1 MQPGSPPVTGKGG
14 SHPLLGRD
22 TEFCVPVGAVCN
34 QGSHPLLGRDTEFCV
49 KVITE
54 STINGIICLCF
65 TFGTMTRFNN
75 LKSILE
81 LRNVTKTFGDLVAV
95 DSVDFELQAGE
106 IHAILGENGAGKST
120 LMNLIYGLYQPSV
133 GRIYVTDRENWRHR
147 LRAKSPRDAIASGIG
162 MVHQHFMLIENLT
175 VAENIALALG
185 QLRSNPAA
193 SASSNGDDKPE
204 LGKFLF
210 KKEEAIR
217 TTEELSERFGLTV
230 DPTALVRTLSVGL
243 KQRVEILKALAV
255 DARILILDEPTAVL
269 SPQEVEDFF
278 TVLRKLQADGR
289 AIIFIS
295 HKMKEVLSISD
306 RITVLRRGK
315 KVYLGPTGELTA
327 RELARE
333 MIGEEITDVERS
345 VSGTHRQN
353 DPPDNVLQLSNL
365 TVLGSRNEVAV
376 SEVSMETCR
385 GEIVGI
391 AGVDGNGQRELAEAI
406 MGLRSSASGAVS
418 ILGTDPKGIKAVR
431 QRGVGY
437 IPEDRHTTGVIAA
450 FSVTENL
457 LLNVTHLQNLAHWN
471 VLNQKMKRETAE
483 QLIADYDIRPPV
495 ADIPASSL
503 SGGNQQKIV
512 LAREISLQPDL
523 LIAVNPTRGLDVN
536 AARYVHE
543 NLLAQRD
550 EKKSV
555 LLISTELDEVLL
567 LSDRLY
573 VMSRGKLIDA
583 TAQRN
588 DIEAL
593 GLLMTGEI
601 L

>member
-1 MQPGSPPVTGKGG
+1 MEK
-14 SHPLLGRD
+14 
-22 TEFCVPVGAVCN
+22 EN
-34 QGSHPLLGRDTEFCV
+34 
-49 KVITE
+49 
-54 STINGIICLCF
+54 
-65 TFGTMTRFNN
+65 
-75 LKSILE
+75 ILD
-81 LRNVTKTFGDLVAV
+81 LRNVTKTFGDFVAV
-95 DSVDFELQAGE
+95 DSVDFALQAGE

-120 LMNLIYGLYQPSV
+120 LMNLIYGLYQPTD
-133 GRIYVTDRENWRHR
+133 GRIYVTDREGWQRR

-162 MVHQHFMLIENLT
+162 MVHQHFMLVENLT
-175 VAENIALALG
+175 VAENIALSLG
-185 QLRSNPAA
+185 QLRNDAGRTWMAGWQDGRNGKKHRSETSNL
-193 SASSNGDDKPE
+193 SIFQSFK
-204 LGKFLF
+204 KFGAFRF
-210 KKEEAIR
+210 KKEEAIEI
-217 TTEELSERFGLTV
+217 TEALSEQFGLTV

-269 SPQEVEDFF
+269 SPQEVGGFF
-278 TVLRKLQADGR
+278 TILRKLQADGR

-295 HKMKEVLSISD
+295 HKMKEVLDISD

-315 KVYLGPTGELTA
+315 KVYLGSTGELTA

-333 MIGEEITDVERS
+333 MIGEEVSEVERS
-345 VSGTHRQN
+345 GDAPLEREASAS
-353 DPPDNVLQLSNL
+353 VLRLSDL
-365 TVLGSRNEVAV
+365 TVCGSRNEIAV
-376 SEVSMETCR
+376 SDVSMATHR

-406 MGLRSSASGAVS
+406 MGLRHTESGTIS
-418 ILGTDPKGIKAVR
+418 ILGADPKGTKAVR

-437 IPEDRHTTGVIAA
+437 IPEDRQTTGVIAS

-457 LLNVTHLQNLAHWN
+457 LLNVTHLENMTRWN
-471 VLNQKMKRETAE
+471 ILNQKSKRNTAA
-483 QLIADYDIRPPV
+483 QLITDYDIRPPV
-495 ADIPASSL
+495 PNIPAASL

-550 EKKSV
+550 KKKSV

-567 LSDRLY
+567 LSDRLF
-573 VMSRGKLIDA
+573 VMSRGKLIEA

-593 GLLMTGEI
+593 GLLMTGEG

>member
-1 MQPGSPPVTGKGG
+1 MDK
-14 SHPLLGRD
+14 
-22 TEFCVPVGAVCN
+22 EN
-34 QGSHPLLGRDTEFCV
+34 
-49 KVITE
+49 
-54 STINGIICLCF
+54 
-65 TFGTMTRFNN
+65 
-75 LKSILE
+75 ILE
-81 LRNVTKTFGDLVAV
+81 LRNVTKTFGDFVAV
-95 DSVDFELQAGE
+95 DSVDFALQAGE

-120 LMNLIYGLYQPSV
+120 LMNLIYGIYQPSG
-133 GRIYVTDRENWRHR
+133 GRIYVTDRENWRRR
-147 LRAKSPRDAIASGIG
+147 LRAKSPRDAIANGIG

-185 QLRSNPAA
+185 QLKGNQKERKDGSKNGRMDAPQ
-193 SASSNGDDKPE
+193 SSNLPR
-204 LGKFLF
+204 FLSSLPFPAFRF
-210 KKEEAIR
+210 KKEDAIR
-217 TTEELSERFGLTV
+217 ITQELSERFGLAV

-269 SPQEVEDFF
+269 SPQEVEGFF
-278 TVLRKLQADGR
+278 TILRKLQADGR

-315 KVYLGPTGELTA
+315 KVYLGKTGALTA

-333 MIGEEITDVERS
+333 MIGEEIDEVERS
-345 VSGTHRQN
+345 VSSPLES
-353 DPPDNVLQLSNL
+353 DPPESVLQLSNL
-365 TVLGSRNEVAV
+365 TVLGNRDEVAV
-376 SEVSMETCR
+376 SDVSMETHR

-406 MGLRSSASGAVS
+406 MGLRHNASGTIS
-418 ILGTDPKGIKAVR
+418 ILGANPKGINSVR
-431 QRGVGY
+431 HRSVGY
-437 IPEDRHTTGVIAA
+437 IPEDRQTTGIIAA

-457 LLNVTHLQNLAHWN
+457 VLNVTHLENIAQWN
-471 VLNQKMKRETAE
+471 ILNEKRKRETAE
-483 QLIADYDIRPPV
+483 NLIADYDIRPPNP
-495 ADIPASSL
+495 DISASAL

-512 LAREISLQPDL
+512 IAREISLQPDL

-543 NLLAQRD
+543 NLLAQR
-550 EKKSV
+550 EKKKSV

-567 LSDRLY
+567 LSDQLY
-573 VMSRGKLIDA
+573 VMSRGKLIEA
-583 TAQRN
+583 TAERN
-588 DIEAL
+588 NIEAL
-593 GLLMTGEI
+593 GLLMTGEG

>member
-1 MQPGSPPVTGKGG
+1 M
-14 SHPLLGRD
+14 
-22 TEFCVPVGAVCN
+22 TEN
-34 QGSHPLLGRDTEFCV
+34 
-49 KVITE
+49 
-54 STINGIICLCF
+54 
-65 TFGTMTRFNN
+65 
-75 LKSILE
+75 ILE
-81 LRNVTKTFGDLVAV
+81 LRNITKTFGDFVAV

-120 LMNLIYGLYQPSV
+120 LMNLIYGLYQPSG
-133 GRIYVTDRENWRHR
+133 GRIYVTDRENWQHR
-147 LRAKSPRDAIASGIG
+147 LRAKSPRDAIANGIG

-185 QLRSNPAA
+185 QLRSGPRG
-193 SASSNGDDKPE
+193 SASSNGDYKKW
-204 LGKFLF
+204 LGKFRF
-210 KKEEAIR
+210 KKEEAIHF
-217 TTEELSERFGLTV
+217 TEELSERFGLAV
-230 DPTALVRTLSVGL
+230 DPTALVRSLSVGL

-269 SPQEVEDFF
+269 SPLEVEGFF
-278 TVLRKLQADGR
+278 TILRKLQADGR

-333 MIGEEITDVERS
+333 MIGEEINEVERS
-345 VSGTHRQN
+345 ASPHLEN

-376 SEVSMETCR
+376 SDVSMETCR

-406 MGLRSSASGAVS
+406 MGLRHRASGTIG
-418 ILGTDPKGIKAVR
+418 ILGANPQGIKAVR
-431 QRGVGY
+431 QRGVSY
-437 IPEDRHTTGVIAA
+437 IPEDRQTTGVIAG

-457 LLNVTHLQNLAHWN
+457 LLNVTHLENIAQWN
-471 VLNQKMKRETAE
+471 ILNQKRKRETAE
-483 QLIADYDIRPPV
+483 SLIADYDIRPPNP
-495 ADIPASSL
+495 DIPVSSL

-536 AARYVHE
+536 AAHYVHE

-550 EKKSV
+550 HKKSV

-573 VMSRGKLIDA
+573 VMSRGKLIEA

-588 DIEAL
+588 DVEAL
-593 GLLMTGEI
+593 GLLMTGETHTEE
-601 L
+601 

>member
-1 MQPGSPPVTGKGG
+1 MAEQ
-14 SHPLLGRD
+14 
-22 TEFCVPVGAVCN
+22 
-34 QGSHPLLGRDTEFCV
+34 
-49 KVITE
+49 
-54 STINGIICLCF
+54 
-65 TFGTMTRFNN
+65 
-75 LKSILE
+75 ILE
-81 LRNVTKTFGDLVAV
+81 LRNVTKTFGDFVAV
-95 DSVDFELQAGE
+95 DSVDFALQTGE

-120 LMNLIYGLYQPSV
+120 LMNLIYGLYQPSA
-133 GRIYVTDRENWRHR
+133 GRIYVTDREGWQRR
-147 LRAKSPRDAIASGIG
+147 LQAKSPRDAIVSGIG
-162 MVHQHFMLIENLT
+162 MVHQHFMLVENLT
-175 VAENIALALG
+175 VAENIALSLG
-185 QLRSNPAA
+185 QLRTGRTWMEGWKDGRMEKAHRHQ
-193 SASSNGDDKPE
+193 SSNLPIFRSLK
-204 LGKFLF
+204 KFGAFRF
-210 KKEEAIR
+210 KKEEAIEI
-217 TTEELSERFGLTV
+217 TEALSEQFGLAV
-230 DPTALVRTLSVGL
+230 DPRALVRTLSVGL

-269 SPQEVEDFF
+269 SPQEVEGFF
-278 TVLRKLQADGR
+278 TILRNLQADGR

-333 MIGEEITDVERS
+333 MIGEDIDEVERS
-345 VSGTHRQN
+345 SDGNSDHKSS
-353 DPPDNVLQLSNL
+353 DSVLHLSNL
-365 TVLGSRNEVAV
+365 TVLGSRDEIAV
-376 SEVSMETCR
+376 SDVSLETYR

-406 MGLRSSASGAVS
+406 MGLRHNASGTIS
-418 ILGTDPKGIKAVR
+418 ILGADPKRTKAVR
-431 QRGVGY
+431 QCGVGY
-437 IPEDRHTTGVIAA
+437 IPEDRQTTGVIAS

-457 LLNVTHLQNLAHWN
+457 LLNVTHLENTARWN
-471 VLNQKMKRETAE
+471 VLNQKRKRNTAE
-483 QLIADYDIRPPV
+483 QLIADYDIRPPIGG
-495 ADIPASSL
+495 IPAAAL

-512 LAREISLQPDL
+512 LAREISLHPDL

-543 NLLAQRD
+543 NLLVQRNG
-550 EKKSV
+550 KRSV

-567 LSDRLY
+567 LSDRLF
-573 VMSRGKLIDA
+573 VMSRGQLIEA

-593 GLLMTGEI
+593 GLLMTGEK

>member
-1 MQPGSPPVTGKGG
+1 MA
-14 SHPLLGRD
+14 
-22 TEFCVPVGAVCN
+22 EN
-34 QGSHPLLGRDTEFCV
+34 
-49 KVITE
+49 
-54 STINGIICLCF
+54 
-65 TFGTMTRFNN
+65 
-75 LKSILE
+75 ILE
-81 LRNVTKTFGDLVAV
+81 LRNVTKTFGEFVAV
-95 DSVDFELQAGE
+95 DSVDFALQAGE

-120 LMNLIYGLYQPSV
+120 LMNLIYGLYQPSD
-133 GRIYVTDRENWRHR
+133 GRIYVTDREGWRHR
-147 LRAKSPRDAIASGIG
+147 LHAKSPRDAIINGIG

-175 VAENIALALG
+175 VAENIALSLG
-185 QLRSNPAA
+185 QLRTGKKGGRMEEGNRPE
-193 SASSNGDDKPE
+193 SSNLPIFQSLKK
-204 LGKFLF
+204 LGAFWF
-210 KKEEAIR
+210 KKENAIEI
-217 TTEELSERFGLTV
+217 TDALSEQFGLTV

-269 SPQEVEDFF
+269 SPQEVEGFF
-278 TVLRKLQADGR
+278 TILRNLQADGR

-315 KVYLGPTGELTA
+315 KVYLGPTGELMA

-333 MIGEEITDVERS
+333 MIGEEINEVEHS
-345 VSGTHRQN
+345 VGGELPNPYENGSA
-353 DPPDNVLQLSNL
+353 DSVLQLENL
-365 TVLGSRNEVAV
+365 TVLGSRDEIAV
-376 SEVSMETCR
+376 SDVSMETHR

-406 MGLRSSASGAVS
+406 MGLRQHTSGAIS
-418 ILGTDPKGIKAVR
+418 ILGANPHGTKAVR

-437 IPEDRHTTGVIAA
+437 IPEDRQTTGIIAS

-457 LLNVTHLQNLAHWN
+457 LLNVTHLERTARWN
-471 VLNQKMKRETAE
+471 ILNETKKQDIAE
-483 QLIADYDIRPPV
+483 QLITAYDIRPPV
-495 ADIPASSL
+495 TNTPAAAL
-503 SGGNQQKIV
+503 SGGNQQKVV

-550 EKKSV
+550 KKKSV

-567 LSDRLY
+567 LSDRLF
-573 VMSRGKLIDA
+573 VMSRGQLIEA

-593 GLLMTGEI
+593 GLLMTGERVRS
-601 L
+601 

>member
-1 MQPGSPPVTGKGG
+1 MA
-14 SHPLLGRD
+14 
-22 TEFCVPVGAVCN
+22 EN
-34 QGSHPLLGRDTEFCV
+34 
-49 KVITE
+49 
-54 STINGIICLCF
+54 
-65 TFGTMTRFNN
+65 
-75 LKSILE
+75 ILE
-81 LRNVTKTFGDLVAV
+81 LRNITKTFGNFVAV
-95 DSVDFELQAGE
+95 DGVDFELQAGE

-120 LMNLIYGLYQPSV
+120 LMNLIYGLYQPSD
-133 GRIYVTDRENWRHR
+133 GRIYVTDRENWRRR
-147 LRAKSPRDAIASGIG
+147 LHAKSPRDAIANGIG

-185 QLRSNPAA
+185 QLRSNPARNT
-193 SASSNGDDKPE
+193 SSNGDSAR
-204 LGKFLF
+204 LGDLTSQWLGRFQF
-210 KKEEAIR
+210 KKEAAIR
-217 TTEELSERFGLTV
+217 ITEELSERFGLTI

-269 SPQEVEDFF
+269 SPQEVEGFF
-278 TVLRKLQADGR
+278 TILRKLQADGR

-295 HKMKEVLSISD
+295 HKMKEVLSISN

-315 KVYLGPTGELTA
+315 KVYLGATGELTA

-345 VSGTHRQN
+345 VSNPHLEN
-353 DPPDNVLQLSNL
+353 DPPDTVLRVSNL
-365 TVLGSRNEVAV
+365 TVLGSRSEVAV
-376 SEVSMETCR
+376 SDVSMETHR

-391 AGVDGNGQRELAEAI
+391 AGVDGNGQRELTEAI
-406 MGLRSSASGAVS
+406 MGLRPNVSGTVS
-418 ILGTDPKGIKAVR
+418 ILGSDPKGIKAVR
-431 QRGVGY
+431 QQGVGY
-437 IPEDRHTTGVIAA
+437 IPEDRQTTGVIAA

-457 LLNVTHLQNLAHWN
+457 LLNVTHLQDLAQWN
-471 VLNQKMKRETAE
+471 VLNQKRKRERAE
-483 QLIADYDIRPPV
+483 RLIADYDIRPPV
-495 ADIPASSL
+495 ADIPTSSL

-512 LAREISLQPDL
+512 LAREISLHPDL

-550 EKKSV
+550 QKKSV

-583 TAQRN
+583 TVKRN

-593 GLLMTGEI
+593 GLLMTGEMTTDSY
-601 L
+601 

>member
-1 MQPGSPPVTGKGG
+1 MEK
-14 SHPLLGRD
+14 
-22 TEFCVPVGAVCN
+22 EN
-34 QGSHPLLGRDTEFCV
+34 
-49 KVITE
+49 
-54 STINGIICLCF
+54 
-65 TFGTMTRFNN
+65 
-75 LKSILE
+75 ILE

-95 DSVDFELQAGE
+95 DSVDFALQTGE

-120 LMNLIYGLYQPSV
+120 LMNLIYGLYQPSA
-133 GRIYVTDRENWRHR
+133 GRIYVTDREGWRRR
-147 LRAKSPRDAIASGIG
+147 LRAKSPRDAITSGIG
-162 MVHQHFMLIENLT
+162 MVHQHFMLVENLT
-175 VAENIALALG
+175 VAENIALSLG
-185 QLRSNPAA
+185 QLHSGKAGNA
-193 SASSNGDDKPE
+193 SINGTYKMR
-204 LGKFLF
+204 KFRF
-210 KKEEAIR
+210 KKEAAIR
-217 TTEELSERFGLTV
+217 MTEALSEQFGLTV
-230 DPTALVRTLSVGL
+230 DPSAFVRTLSVGL

-269 SPQEVEDFF
+269 SPQEVEGFF
-278 TVLRKLQADGR
+278 TILRKLQADGR

-295 HKMKEVLSISD
+295 HKMKEVLNISD
-306 RITVLRRGK
+306 RVTVLRRGK

-333 MIGEEITDVERS
+333 MIGKEVNEVERS
-345 VSGTHRQN
+345 ENTPVESEAS
-353 DPPDNVLQLSNL
+353 DSVLRLSNL
-365 TVLGSRNEVAV
+365 TVLGSRNEIAV
-376 SEVSMETCR
+376 SDVSMATHR

-406 MGLRSSASGAVS
+406 MGLRRSESGTVR
-418 ILGTDPKGIKAVR
+418 ILGTDPKGTKAVR

-437 IPEDRHTTGVIAA
+437 IPEDRQTTGVIAS

-457 LLNVTHLQNLAHWN
+457 LLNVTHLENTAPRWN
-471 VLNQKMKRETAE
+471 VLNQRKKRNTTE
-483 QLIADYDIRPPV
+483 QLIAGYDIRPPIGS
-495 ADIPASSL
+495 IPAGAL

-543 NLLAQRD
+543 NLLAQRN
-550 EKKSV
+550 EMKSV

-567 LSDRLY
+567 LSDRLF
-573 VMSRGKLIDA
+573 VMSRGKLIEA

-593 GLLMTGEI
+593 GLLMTGQTHKDLSDSLET
-601 L
+601 

>member
-1 MQPGSPPVTGKGG
+1 MA
-14 SHPLLGRD
+14 
-22 TEFCVPVGAVCN
+22 EN
-34 QGSHPLLGRDTEFCV
+34 
-49 KVITE
+49 
-54 STINGIICLCF
+54 
-65 TFGTMTRFNN
+65 
-75 LKSILE
+75 ILE
-81 LRNVTKTFGDLVAV
+81 LRNITKTFGDFAAV
-95 DSVDFELQAGE
+95 DGVDFELRAGE

-120 LMNLIYGLYQPSV
+120 LMNLIYGLYQPSG
-133 GRIYVTDRENWRHR
+133 GRIYVTDREAWQRR
-147 LRAKSPRDAIASGIG
+147 LRAKSPRDAIANGIG

-185 QLRSNPAA
+185 QLKGNQKDRMERGKNGRRDAPQASNLPPFLSSLPFPA
-193 SASSNGDDKPE
+193 
-204 LGKFLF
+204 FWF
-210 KKEEAIR
+210 KKEDAIR
-217 TTEELSERFGLTV
+217 ITEELSERFGLIV
-230 DPTALVRTLSVGL
+230 DPTALVGSLSVGL

-269 SPQEVEDFF
+269 SPQEVEGFF
-278 TVLRKLQADGR
+278 TTLRKLQADGR

-315 KVYLGPTGELTA
+315 KVYLGKTGELTA

-333 MIGEEITDVERS
+333 MIGEDVNDVERS
-345 VSGTHRQN
+345 SSPPLEN

-365 TVLGSRNEVAV
+365 TVLGSRDEVAV
-376 SEVSMETCR
+376 SDVSMETCR

-406 MGLRSSASGAVS
+406 MGLRHNTSGTIG
-418 ILGTDPKGIKAVR
+418 ILGANPRGIKAVR

-437 IPEDRHTTGVIAA
+437 IPEDRQTTGVIAA
-450 FSVTENL
+450 FSVTDNL
-457 LLNVTHLQNLAHWN
+457 LLNVTHLANLAQWN
-471 VLNQKMKRETAE
+471 VLNQKRKRETAE
-483 QLIADYDIRPPV
+483 QLISDYDIRPPLTN
-495 ADIPASSL
+495 IPASSL

-512 LAREISLQPDL
+512 LAREISLQPEL

-536 AARYVHE
+536 AAHYVHE
-543 NLLAQRD
+543 NLLAQR
-550 EKKSV
+550 EKKKSV

-573 VMSRGKLIDA
+573 IMSRGKLIEA

-588 DIEAL
+588 DIETL
-593 GLLMTGEI
+593 GLLMTGETHTEE
-601 L
+601 

>member
-1 MQPGSPPVTGKGG
+1 MKK
-14 SHPLLGRD
+14 
-22 TEFCVPVGAVCN
+22 EN
-34 QGSHPLLGRDTEFCV
+34 
-49 KVITE
+49 
-54 STINGIICLCF
+54 
-65 TFGTMTRFNN
+65 
-75 LKSILE
+75 ILE
-81 LRNVTKTFGDLVAV
+81 LRNVTKTFGDFVAV
-95 DSVDFELQAGE
+95 DNVDFALQAGE

-120 LMNLIYGLYQPSV
+120 LMNLIYGLYQPSD
-133 GRIYVTDRENWRHR
+133 GRIYVTDREGWRRR
-147 LRAKSPRDAIASGIG
+147 LRAKSPRDAIVNGIG

-175 VAENIALALG
+175 VAENIALSLG
-185 QLRSNPAA
+185 QLKGKQKDRMDGWKHGRTDVPE
-193 SASSNGDDKPE
+193 SSNLPRFPYS
-204 LGKFLF
+204 LPFPAFWF
-210 KKEEAIR
+210 KKAEAVRI
-217 TTEELSERFGLTV
+217 TQTLSEQFGLSV

-269 SPQEVEDFF
+269 SPQEVESFF
-278 TVLRKLQADGR
+278 TILRNLQADGR

-327 RELARE
+327 RALARE
-333 MIGEEITDVERS
+333 MIGEEIKEVERS
-345 VSGTHRQN
+345 VGGGLPNPDEN
-353 DPPDNVLQLSNL
+353 DPADSVLQLENL
-365 TVLGSRNEVAV
+365 TVLGSRNEIAV

-385 GEIVGI
+385 GEIVGV

-406 MGLRSSASGAVS
+406 MGLRQHTSGTIS
-418 ILGTDPKGIKAVR
+418 ILGADPHGTKAVR

-437 IPEDRHTTGVIAA
+437 ISEDRQTTGIIAS

-457 LLNVTHLQNLAHWN
+457 LLNVTHLERTARWN
-471 VLNQKMKRETAE
+471 ILNETRKRRIAA

-495 ADIPASSL
+495 ANIPVAAL

-512 LAREISLQPDL
+512 LAREISLHPDL

-543 NLLAQRD
+543 NLLAQRN
-550 EKKSV
+550 EEKSV

-567 LSDRLY
+567 LSDRLF
-573 VMSRGKLIDA
+573 VMSRGKLIEA

-593 GLLMTGEI
+593 GLLMTGETDPGENNN
-601 L
+601 LKT

>member
-1 MQPGSPPVTGKGG
+1 MDK
-14 SHPLLGRD
+14 
-22 TEFCVPVGAVCN
+22 EN
-34 QGSHPLLGRDTEFCV
+34 
-49 KVITE
+49 
-54 STINGIICLCF
+54 
-65 TFGTMTRFNN
+65 
-75 LKSILE
+75 ILE
-81 LRNVTKTFGDLVAV
+81 LRNVTKTFGDLIAV
-95 DSVDFELQAGE
+95 DSVDFELQTGE

-120 LMNLIYGLYQPSV
+120 LMNLIYGLYQPSA
-133 GRIYVTDRENWRHR
+133 GRIYVTDREKWQHR
-147 LRAKSPRDAIASGIG
+147 LRAKSPRDAIANGIG
-162 MVHQHFMLIENLT
+162 MVHQHFMLVENLT

-185 QLRSNPAA
+185 QLKGKQKDRKDGSKNGTMDAPQPSNLPRFLSSLPFPA
-193 SASSNGDDKPE
+193 
-204 LGKFLF
+204 FWF

-217 TTEELSERFGLTV
+217 ITQELSERFGLAV

-269 SPQEVEDFF
+269 SPQEVEGFF
-278 TVLRKLQADGR
+278 TILRKLQADGR

-315 KVYLGPTGELTA
+315 KVYLGKTGELTA

-333 MIGEEITDVERS
+333 MIGEEIDEVERS
-345 VSGTHRQN
+345 TSSHLEN
-353 DPPDNVLQLSNL
+353 DPPDSVLQLSNL
-365 TVLGSRNEVAV
+365 TVLGSRDEVAV
-376 SEVSMETCR
+376 SDVSMETHR
-385 GEIVGI
+385 DEIVGI

-406 MGLRSSASGAVS
+406 MGLRHNASGTIN
-418 ILGTDPKGIKAVR
+418 ILGANPKGINAVR
-431 QRGVGY
+431 HRGVGY
-437 IPEDRHTTGVIAA
+437 IPEDRQTTGVIAA

-457 LLNVTHLQNLAHWN
+457 LLNVTHLENIAQWN
-471 VLNQKMKRETAE
+471 ILNQKRKRETAE
-483 QLIADYDIRPPV
+483 NLIADYDIRPPNP
-495 ADIPASSL
+495 DIPTSAL

-512 LAREISLQPDL
+512 IAREISLQPDL

-543 NLLAQRD
+543 NLLAQR
-550 EKKSV
+550 EKKKSV

-573 VMSRGKLIDA
+573 VMSRGKLIEA

-588 DIEAL
+588 NIEAL
-593 GLLMTGEI
+593 GLLMTGEG

>member
-1 MQPGSPPVTGKGG
+1 MA
-14 SHPLLGRD
+14 
-22 TEFCVPVGAVCN
+22 EN
-34 QGSHPLLGRDTEFCV
+34 
-49 KVITE
+49 
-54 STINGIICLCF
+54 
-65 TFGTMTRFNN
+65 
-75 LKSILE
+75 ILE
-81 LRNVTKTFGDLVAV
+81 LRNVTKTFGEFVAV
-95 DSVDFELQAGE
+95 DSVDFALQAGE

-120 LMNLIYGLYQPSV
+120 LMNLIYGLYQPSD
-133 GRIYVTDRENWRHR
+133 GRIYVTDREGWRHR
-147 LRAKSPRDAIASGIG
+147 LHAKSPRDAIINGIG

-175 VAENIALALG
+175 VAENIALSLG
-185 QLRSNPAA
+185 QLRTGRKGGRMGEGNRPE
-193 SASSNGDDKPE
+193 SSNLPIFQSLKK
-204 LGKFLF
+204 LGAFWF
-210 KKEEAIR
+210 KKENAIEI
-217 TTEELSERFGLTV
+217 TDALSEQFGLTV

-269 SPQEVEDFF
+269 SPQEVEGFF
-278 TVLRKLQADGR
+278 TILRNLQADGR

-333 MIGEEITDVERS
+333 MIGEEINEVERS
-345 VSGTHRQN
+345 VGGELPNPYENGSA
-353 DPPDNVLQLSNL
+353 DSVLQLENL
-365 TVLGSRNEVAV
+365 TVLGSRDEIAV
-376 SEVSMETCR
+376 SDVSMETHR

-406 MGLRSSASGAVS
+406 MGLRQHTSGAIS
-418 ILGTDPKGIKAVR
+418 ILGANPHGTKAVR

-437 IPEDRHTTGVIAA
+437 IPEDRQTTGIIAS

-457 LLNVTHLQNLAHWN
+457 LLNVTHLERTARWN
-471 VLNQKMKRETAE
+471 ILNETKKQDIAE
-483 QLIADYDIRPPV
+483 QLITAYDIRPPV
-495 ADIPASSL
+495 TNTPAAAL
-503 SGGNQQKIV
+503 SGGNQQKVV

-543 NLLAQRD
+543 NLLAQRNK
-550 EKKSV
+550 KKSV

-567 LSDRLY
+567 LSDRLF
-573 VMSRGKLIDA
+573 VMSRGQLIEA

-593 GLLMTGEI
+593 GLLMTGETDTKQKT
-601 L
+601 

>member
-1 MQPGSPPVTGKGG
+1 MEK
-14 SHPLLGRD
+14 
-22 TEFCVPVGAVCN
+22 EN
-34 QGSHPLLGRDTEFCV
+34 
-49 KVITE
+49 
-54 STINGIICLCF
+54 
-65 TFGTMTRFNN
+65 
-75 LKSILE
+75 ILE
-81 LRNVTKTFGDLVAV
+81 LRNVTKTFGDFVAV
-95 DSVDFELQAGE
+95 DSVDFKLQAGE

-120 LMNLIYGLYQPSV
+120 LMNLIYGLYQPSA
-133 GRIYVTDRENWRHR
+133 GRIYVTDREGWQRR
-147 LRAKSPRDAIASGIG
+147 LQAKSPRDAIVSGIG

-175 VAENIALALG
+175 VAENIALSLG
-185 QLRSNPAA
+185 QMRANTTGNVFT
-193 SASSNGDDKPE
+193 NGSDKKSWR
-204 LGKFLF
+204 KFVF

-217 TTEELSERFGLTV
+217 ITQALSEQFGLTV

-269 SPQEVEDFF
+269 SPQEVEGFF
-278 TVLRKLQADGR
+278 TILRNLQADGR

-315 KVYLGPTGELTA
+315 KVYLGPTGEMTA

-333 MIGEEITDVERS
+333 MIGSDWTENIDDNVIEQKHDIFGPSEVERS
-345 VSGTHRQN
+345 TDTHIEGEA
-353 DPPDNVLQLSNL
+353 PDSVLQLENL
-365 TVLGSRNEVAV
+365 TVLGSRDEISV
-376 SEVSMETCR
+376 SDVSMETRR

-406 MGLRSSASGAVS
+406 MGLRHHASGTIR
-418 ILGTDPKGIKAVR
+418 ILGADLHGTKAVR

-437 IPEDRHTTGVIAA
+437 IPEDRQTTGIIAS

-457 LLNVTHLQNLAHWN
+457 LLNVTHLERTARWN
-471 VLNQKMKRETAE
+471 ILNETKKQGIAE
-483 QLIADYDIRPPV
+483 QLIADYDIRPPI
-495 ADIPASSL
+495 ADIPAAAL
-503 SGGNQQKIV
+503 SGGNQQKVV
-512 LAREISLQPDL
+512 LAREISLHPDL

-550 EKKSV
+550 QGKSV

-567 LSDRLY
+567 LSDRLF
-573 VMSRGKLIDA
+573 VMSRGKLIEA
-583 TAQRN
+583 TTKRN
-588 DIEAL
+588 DIEAI
-593 GLLMTGEI
+593 GLLMTGETDTI
-601 L
+601 

>member
-1 MQPGSPPVTGKGG
+1 MEK
-14 SHPLLGRD
+14 
-22 TEFCVPVGAVCN
+22 EN
-34 QGSHPLLGRDTEFCV
+34 
-49 KVITE
+49 
-54 STINGIICLCF
+54 
-65 TFGTMTRFNN
+65 
-75 LKSILE
+75 ILE
-81 LRNVTKTFGDLVAV
+81 LRNITKTFGDFVAV
-95 DSVDFELQAGE
+95 DNIDFALQAGE

-120 LMNLIYGLYQPSV
+120 LMNLIYGLYQPSA
-133 GRIYVTDRENWRHR
+133 GRIYVTDREGWQRR
-147 LRAKSPRDAIASGIG
+147 LRAKSPRDAIVNGIG
-162 MVHQHFMLIENLT
+162 MVHQHFMLIENLS
-175 VAENIALALG
+175 VAENIALSLG
-185 QLRSNPAA
+185 QLKGKQKDGIEGWRNGRMDAPQ
-193 SASSNGDDKPE
+193 SSNLPRILSSLPFPAFWFKRDD
-204 LGKFLF
+204 
-210 KKEEAIR
+210 AIR
-217 TTEELSERFGLTV
+217 ITEELSEQFGLAV

-269 SPQEVEDFF
+269 SPQEVEGFF
-278 TVLRKLQADGR
+278 TILRKLQTDGR

-333 MIGEEITDVERS
+333 MIGEDIDEVERS
-345 VSGTHRQN
+345 SNGNRESEAS
-353 DPPDNVLQLSNL
+353 DSVLHLSNL
-365 TVLGSRNEVAV
+365 TVLGSRNEISV
-376 SEVSMETCR
+376 SDVSLETYR

-406 MGLRSSASGAVS
+406 MGLRDNASGTIG
-418 ILGTDPKGIKAVR
+418 ILGADPKGTKAVR
-431 QRGVGY
+431 QHGVGY
-437 IPEDRHTTGVIAA
+437 IPEDRQTTGVIAT

-457 LLNVTHLQNLAHWN
+457 LLNVTHLENIARWN
-471 VLNQKMKRETAE
+471 ILNQKRKRNTAE
-483 QLIADYDIRPPV
+483 HLITDYDIRPPIPN
-495 ADIPASSL
+495 IPAASL

-543 NLLAQRD
+543 NLLAQRKQ
-550 EKKSV
+550 KKSV

-567 LSDRLY
+567 LSDRLF
-573 VMSRGKLIDA
+573 VMSRGKLIEA

-593 GLLMTGEI
+593 GLLMTGEG

>member
-1 MQPGSPPVTGKGG
+1 MET
-14 SHPLLGRD
+14 D
-22 TEFCVPVGAVCN
+22 
-34 QGSHPLLGRDTEFCV
+34 
-49 KVITE
+49 
-54 STINGIICLCF
+54 
-65 TFGTMTRFNN
+65 
-75 LKSILE
+75 SILE
-81 LRNVTKTFGDLVAV
+81 LRNITKTFGDFVAV
-95 DSVDFELQAGE
+95 DGVDFELQAGE

-120 LMNLIYGLYQPSV
+120 LMNLIYGLYQPSA
-133 GRIYVTDRENWRHR
+133 GRIYVTDRENWRRR
-147 LRAKSPRDAIASGIG
+147 LRAKSPRDTIANGIG
-162 MVHQHFMLIENLT
+162 MVYQHFMLIENLT

-185 QLRSNPAA
+185 QHGSNPAER
-193 SASSNGDDKPE
+193 ASSNGDSARLGNLANRG
-204 LGKFLF
+204 LGKFRF

-217 TTEELSERFGLTV
+217 ITEELSERFGLTV

-269 SPQEVEDFF
+269 SPQEVEGFF
-278 TVLRKLQADGR
+278 TILRKLQADGR

-315 KVYLGPTGELTA
+315 KVYLGRTGELTA

-333 MIGEEITDVERS
+333 MIGEDITDVERS
-345 VSGTHRQN
+345 VSNPHLEN
-353 DPPDNVLQLSNL
+353 DPPEKVLHLSNL
-365 TVLGSRNEVAV
+365 TVRGSRNEIAV

-406 MGLRSSASGAVS
+406 MGLRPSASGTVR
-418 ILGTDPKGIKAVR
+418 ILGIDPKGIKAVR

-437 IPEDRHTTGVIAA
+437 IPEDRQTTGVIAA

-457 LLNVTHLQNLAHWN
+457 LLNVTHLQNIAHWN
-471 VLNQKMKRETAE
+471 ILNQKRKRETAE
-483 QLIADYDIRPPV
+483 QLIADYDIRPPI
-495 ADIPASSL
+495 ADIPTSSL
-503 SGGNQQKIV
+503 SGGNQQKVV

-550 EKKSV
+550 AKKSV

-593 GLLMTGEI
+593 GLLMTGESF
-601 L
+601 

>member
-1 MQPGSPPVTGKGG
+1 MA
-14 SHPLLGRD
+14 
-22 TEFCVPVGAVCN
+22 TEN
-34 QGSHPLLGRDTEFCV
+34 
-49 KVITE
+49 
-54 STINGIICLCF
+54 
-65 TFGTMTRFNN
+65 
-75 LKSILE
+75 ILE

-120 LMNLIYGLYQPSV
+120 LMNLIYGLYQPSA
-133 GRIYVTDRENWRHR
+133 GRIYVTDRENWRRR
-147 LRAKSPRDAIASGIG
+147 LRAKSPRDAIANGIG

-185 QLRSNPAA
+185 QLRTGRKGGSGEAGKEGWK
-193 SASSNGDDKPE
+193 SFFQSSSLPV
-204 LGKFLF
+204 FRTFWF

-217 TTEELSERFGLTV
+217 ITEELSERFGLTV

-269 SPQEVEDFF
+269 SPQEVEGFF
-278 TVLRKLQADGR
+278 TILRKLQADGR

-315 KVYLGPTGELTA
+315 KVYLGPTEKLTA

-333 MIGEEITDVERS
+333 MIGEDITDVERS
-345 VSGTHRQN
+345 VNPHLEN
-353 DPPDNVLQLSNL
+353 DPPENVLHISNL
-365 TVLGSRNEVAV
+365 TVLGSRNEIAV
-376 SEVSMETCR
+376 SDVSMETRR

-391 AGVDGNGQRELAEAI
+391 AGVDGNGQRELAETI
-406 MGLRSSASGAVS
+406 MGLRHSTSGTVS

-437 IPEDRHTTGVIAA
+437 IPEDRQTTGVIAA

-471 VLNQKMKRETAE
+471 VLNQKRKRETAE
-483 QLIADYDIRPPV
+483 SLITDYDIRPPNPN
-495 ADIPASSL
+495 IPASAL

-512 LAREISLQPDL
+512 LAREISLHPDL

-550 EKKSV
+550 GKKSV

-573 VMSRGKLIDA
+573 VMSRGKLIEA

-593 GLLMTGEI
+593 GLLMTGETHTEE
-601 L
+601 

>member
-1 MQPGSPPVTGKGG
+1 MKK
-14 SHPLLGRD
+14 
-22 TEFCVPVGAVCN
+22 E
-34 QGSHPLLGRDTEFCV
+34 
-49 KVITE
+49 
-54 STINGIICLCF
+54 
-65 TFGTMTRFNN
+65 
-75 LKSILE
+75 SILE

-95 DSVDFELQAGE
+95 ESVDFELQAGE

-120 LMNLIYGLYQPSV
+120 LMNLIYGLYQPSD
-133 GRIYVTDRENWRHR
+133 GRIYVTDRENWRRR
-147 LRAKSPRDAIASGIG
+147 LRAKSPRDAIANGIG

-185 QLRSNPAA
+185 QLRRGPAG
-193 SASSNGDDKPE
+193 SASSNGDSAK
-204 LGKFLF
+204 LGKYRF

-217 TTEELSERFGLTV
+217 ITEELSERFGLTV
-230 DPTALVRTLSVGL
+230 DSTALVRSLSVGL

-269 SPQEVEDFF
+269 SPQEVEGFF
-278 TVLRKLQADGR
+278 TILRKLQADGR

-315 KVYLGPTGELTA
+315 KVYLGKTGELTA

-333 MIGEEITDVERS
+333 MIGEDISEVERS
-345 VSGTHRQN
+345 TNPHLETDAPER
-353 DPPDNVLQLSNL
+353 VLQLSNL

-376 SEVSMETCR
+376 SDVSMETRR

-406 MGLRSSASGAVS
+406 MGLRHTASGTIS
-418 ILGTDPKGIKAVR
+418 ILGTNPKGINAVR
-431 QRGVGY
+431 HRGVGY
-437 IPEDRHTTGVIAA
+437 IPEDRQTTGVIAA

-457 LLNVTHLQNLAHWN
+457 LLNVTHLENIAQWN
-471 VLNQKMKRETAE
+471 VLNQKKKRETAE
-483 QLIADYDIRPPV
+483 SLITDYDIRPPNP
-495 ADIPASSL
+495 DIPASSL

-512 LAREISLQPDL
+512 LAREISLHPDL

-567 LSDRLY
+567 LSDRLF
-573 VMSRGKLIDA
+573 VMSRGQLIEA
-583 TAQRN
+583 TAKRN

-593 GLLMTGEI
+593 GLLMTGEW
-601 L
+601 

>member
-1 MQPGSPPVTGKGG
+1 M
-14 SHPLLGRD
+14 
-22 TEFCVPVGAVCN
+22 TE
-34 QGSHPLLGRDTEFCV
+34 
-49 KVITE
+49 
-54 STINGIICLCF
+54 
-65 TFGTMTRFNN
+65 
-75 LKSILE
+75 SILE
-81 LRNVTKTFGDLVAV
+81 LRNVTKTFGDFVAV
-95 DSVDFELQAGE
+95 DSVDFELRAGE

-120 LMNLIYGLYQPSV
+120 LMNLIYGLYQPSE
-133 GRIYVTDRENWRHR
+133 GRIYVTDRENWRYR

-175 VAENIALALG
+175 VAENIALSLG
-185 QLRSNPAA
+185 QLRSGVAK
-193 SASSNGDDKPE
+193 SVSENGTYKE
-204 LGKFLF
+204 WLRKLLF

-217 TTEELSERFGLTV
+217 ITEALSERFGLAV
-230 DPTALVRTLSVGL
+230 DPSALVRNLSVGL

-269 SPQEVEDFF
+269 SPQEVEGFF
-278 TVLRKLQADGR
+278 AVLRKLQADGR

-295 HKMKEVLSISD
+295 HKMKEVLEISD

-333 MIGEEITDVERS
+333 MIGEDIEDVQRS
-345 VSGTHRQN
+345 TSPIREGEPPEGVLELTH
-353 DPPDNVLQLSNL
+353 L
-365 TVLGSRNEVAV
+365 TVLGDRNEVAV
-376 SEVSMETCR
+376 SDISMETRR

-391 AGVDGNGQRELAEAI
+391 AGVDGNGQREFAEAI
-406 MGLRSSASGAVS
+406 IGLRHIASGTIN
-418 ILGTDPKGIKAVR
+418 ILGTHPKGTKAVR
-431 QRGVGY
+431 QQGVGY
-437 IPEDRHTTGVIAA
+437 IPEDRQTTGVIAA

-457 LLNVTHLQNLAHWN
+457 LLNVTHLENLAHHN
-471 VLNQKMKRETAE
+471 ILNQKRKQETAA
-483 QLIADYDIRPPV
+483 QLIADYDIRPPI
-495 ADIPASSL
+495 ADIPAASL

-536 AARYVHE
+536 AAHYVHE
-543 NLLAQRD
+543 NLLAQRNA
-550 EKKSV
+550 KKSV

-573 VMSRGKLIDA
+573 VMSRGKLLEA

-593 GLLMTGEI
+593 GLLMTGETHTEA
-601 L
+601 